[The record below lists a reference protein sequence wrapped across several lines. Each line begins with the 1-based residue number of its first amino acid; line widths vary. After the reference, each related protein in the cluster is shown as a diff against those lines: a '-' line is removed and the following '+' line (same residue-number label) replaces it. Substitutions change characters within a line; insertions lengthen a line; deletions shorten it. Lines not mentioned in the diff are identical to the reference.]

1 MFIKNLVSKVKDAYT
16 NFGRKVG
23 AMQAAPSKAQAQM
36 VLFGLGIALLTV
48 GMIHGA
54 VAQDGFGP
62 GSYND
67 DRIAEVINRM
77 FTYLEGSF
85 GALVMVVAGIMAV
98 FAAALGS
105 YKMGLGL
112 LIVAVGAFILRSL
125 VSTFFNDAS
134 IDPGA

>member
-1 MFIKNLVSKVKDAYT
+1 MFMNNLVSKVKAAYADL
-16 NFGRKVG
+16 GRKIG
-23 AMQAAPSKAQAQM
+23 AMHVAPTKAQAQM
-36 VLFGLGIALLTV
+36 VLFALGVSLLTL

-54 VAQDGFGP
+54 SAQGIGP
-62 GSYND
+62 GLYND
-67 DRIAEVINRM
+67 DRIAEIINRM
-77 FTYLEGSF
+77 FLYLEGSF

-125 VSTFFNDAS
+125 VSTFFNDAN